1 MKKKINGYSDM
12 IRYTLGTFEKQ
23 IDKVEDSSVLSV
35 ILEKIQNLYHELED
49 LTFYAYRNKK
59 EW

>member
-23 IDKVEDSSVLSV
+23 IDKVEDSAALNM
-35 ILEKIQNLYHELED
+35 ILEEIQKLYYKLED
-49 LTFYAYRNKK
+49 ITMFAYRNKK
-59 EW
+59 E